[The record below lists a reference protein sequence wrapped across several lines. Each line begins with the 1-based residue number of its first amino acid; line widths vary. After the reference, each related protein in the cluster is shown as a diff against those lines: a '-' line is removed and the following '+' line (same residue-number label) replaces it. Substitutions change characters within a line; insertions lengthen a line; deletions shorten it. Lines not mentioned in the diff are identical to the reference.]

1 MAKRVKAT
9 EVLETEV
16 VETMVVEQP
25 AKKETKVT
33 QEPTEPKWEVKDR
46 TYFLKGNKSSL
57 TYTIK
62 SKNIFFFD
70 EKVGYEREL
79 KFTLNQ
85 NTPFVDEFKGPAR
98 IGHIVF
104 MDGVLNVPKE
114 KQTLQKLL
122 SLYHPQLNKV
132 YSEFDAVE
140 NAEDD
145 LDMLEM
151 ELDALNT
158 AMNMDVDFAEAVLR
172 AEIGSKVSTMASK
185 ELKRDL
191 LLFAKRDPI
200 LFLELAN
207 DENINIRNLAV
218 KAVEQRIISLSPDQR
233 TFTWASTGRKL
244 ITVPFDENP
253 YSALAAYFKTDE
265 GIEIYQTVEKRLK

>member
-25 AKKETKVT
+25 TKKETKVT

-70 EKVGYEREL
+70 EKAGYEREL

-132 YSEFDAVE
+132 YGEFDAVE